1 MGEGRLTGEG
11 NCVRV
16 MSIHRSKGLEFP
28 IVLLCGLGRNF
39 NRQDERAS
47 VVLHSAQGLCLRTY
61 DPARRAVQ
69 DNLLRA
75 AAAQA
80 VSQESEQ
87 EELRILYVAMTRA
100 REELYLLGTVNHP
113 GKRAAAWDGNAR
125 PSACWTG

>member
-1 MGEGRLTGEG
+1 M
-11 NCVRV
+11 RV

-69 DNLLRA
+69 DNLLRPPP
-75 AAAQA
+75 
-80 VSQESEQ
+80 
-87 EELRILYVAMTRA
+87 L
-100 REELYLLGTVNHP
+100 
-113 GKRAAAWDGNAR
+113 R
-125 PSACWTG
+125 PSPRNRSRRNCASSTWP